1 MNSAPMEK
9 PTERT
14 RAGMASEREARTP
27 GPTMASEATMP
38 ALPTKAS
45 GTLGARAKTTAQPAA
60 TTEATASMRKTR
72 LMSRLANRVA
82 ITAPTARPMR
92 SKSWIGA
99 MR

>member
-1 MNSAPMEK
+1 MEK

-14 RAGMASEREARTP
+14 RDGMASESEASTP
-27 GPTMASEATMP
+27 GPTMASEASMP

-45 GTLGARAKTTAQPAA
+45 GTLGANAKSTANPAA
-60 TTEATASMRKTR
+60 TSEATASMRKTR
-72 LMSRLANRVA
+72 PMSRRARRVA
-82 ITAPTARPMR
+82 MTAPTARPKR

>member
-1 MNSAPMEK
+1 MEN

-14 RAGMASEREARTP
+14 REGMARESDANTP
-27 GPTMASEATMP
+27 GPTMASEKSMP

-45 GTLGARAKTTAQPAA
+45 GTLGASANSTAKPAA
-60 TTEATASMRKTR
+60 TSEATASMRKTR
-72 LMSRLANRVA
+72 PMSRRARRVA
-82 ITAPTARPMR
+82 MTAPTARPRR